1 MSEENVRTIERAC
14 EAWGAG
20 DISIYKQMYAP
31 DVTAYAGILAP
42 EVVGELK
49 GPEEIIAIFESLM
62 STFDES
68 QLLPKRFIGDG
79 DLIVVR
85 LLMRGRPKGSSA
97 WIEWPLSVAYR
108 FREGVIAHQGFYADH
123 DEALEAVGLSE

>member
-1 MSEENVRTIERAC
+1 MSQENIRIIEQAC

-20 DISIYKQMYAP
+20 DISIYMQMYAP
-31 DVTAYAGILAP
+31 DATAYAGNLAP

-49 GPEEIIAIFESLM
+49 GPEEIIAIFESMM

-68 QLLPKRFIGDG
+68 QLLPEQFIGDG

-85 LLMRGRPKGSSA
+85 LLMRGRPKGSTA
-97 WIEWPLSVAYR
+97 WIEWPLSVAYT
-108 FREGVIAHQGFYADH
+108 FRDGVIAHQGFYADH
-123 DEALEAVGLSE
+123 DDALEAVGLSE